1 MLRERYVMVR
11 TAARRFFILVFCIL
25 ILLASGPARA
35 GRPLP
40 HTPLQIPPPTKN
52 EAPPEATHPYP
63 GAPVVKSVKPDF
75 GPRHGSALVELTGSG
90 FEKGLKVIIG
100 GKEAG
105 NVEFVSNS
113 RIRAR
118 TPENTFIG
126 SADVIVRNPDGKAGG
141 LLNGYLYDGSIFEV
155 PGYNVP
161 PDWNWTTW
169 VRFADMNKDGKKDFL
184 LATPWSPVEEGEYGN
199 LRIYL
204 QGPDRDGDGVPNF
217 DRVRRSQALMNTK
230 DHYTTLEAA
239 DLDKD
244 GDLDFVA
251 TGRAEWYQVTQ
262 RNQINRIFLNDGNC
276 NFTVK
281 DLPGNAI
288 SKGVEIADVNGDGN
302 PDIVIANMGAQSQ
315 LFFGDGKGNFKNVT
329 PTHMPKAVMHTA
341 HIHLVDVDRD
351 GDLDAVLA
359 NTSPPKQKGGAPN
372 RLYINDGN
380 GLFSDKTG
388 DNQFPAGDQQTQRV
402 DSADIDKDGD
412 EDLVFANRGACHWL
426 INNGKGR
433 FQVRPM
439 PPFQLENRHSG
450 AVSDVSKNR
459 NVYVQF
465 SDIDVDGY
473 PDLAFCSSFPSL
485 LIYMNVPDGGGGR
498 TFKARPD
505 LIDPWPSGH
514 GAEMV
519 ELADVN
525 GDGKPDL
532 TITSGNEQTPLWINA
547 WPKGFRF
554 ATCNTKLNL
563 PYTDWVTQSCSIGD
577 MNGDGK
583 PDIAMG
589 KRHDNEL
596 LLFLQGR
603 EGWTRRDFKDPSVL
617 AADSVV
623 ENIAHADVDGDRDQD
638 LLIGLRGKPSV
649 LLLNDGGANY
659 RNATGKNALP
669 QTPMATSEILPV
681 DVDRDGD
688 MDLVMCNWTRG
699 LFAAGSQKNSLFINN
714 GKGLFEDK
722 SKEYLPQIKSTA
734 RGGDVGDVNGDG
746 YPDIVFAC
754 MTTTPIGSPMENQLY
769 LNKGKQAPGRF
780 VDASHLLP
788 PNKSRSTDAV
798 LSDFDGDGLLDILF
812 SNEVSLQGKDGVD
825 YLYRQGKDGKFEDW
839 SKNLPAINRL
849 VWEVRALDFNLDSAQ
864 DIFFL
869 RSYGNYNAGY
879 SPKGEYGRLLL
890 NVNDGK
896 GRFSLPTVRQ
906 FDYIDKE
913 LDWWYGSCVD
923 DLNGDKYPEI
933 VQCDD
938 GMARINQTFLRT
950 KAVAHPVYAEV
961 PVGQAIQ
968 FDASSTH
975 FAWGLEAKAYTWQ
988 FGDGKTGT
996 GQKVSH
1002 AFARRG
1008 TYTVKLSV
1016 TDSASLKDEDQ
1027 VTVIVK

>member
-1 MLRERYVMVR
+1 MSSQRYVMVR
-11 TAARRFFILVFCIL
+11 TAVRRYFSLSFCML
-25 ILLASGPARA
+25 LLLASGQARA

-40 HTPLQIPPPTKN
+40 FTPMEVPPLTKN
-52 EAPPEATHPYP
+52 QAPPKATHPYP
-63 GAPVVKSVKPDF
+63 GAPVVKSVEPDF
-75 GPRHGSALVELTGSG
+75 GPRHGWALFELTGSG
-90 FEKGLKVIIG
+90 FKQGLKVIIG
-100 GKEAG
+100 GKEALD
-105 NVEFVSNS
+105 VKFISSS

-126 SADVIVRNPDGKAGG
+126 SADVIVRNPNGKAGG
-141 LLNGYLYDGSIFEV
+141 LLNGYLYEGSIYEV

-184 LATPWSPVEEGEYGN
+184 MATPWTPIENGEYGN
-199 LRIYL
+199 LTIYL

-217 DRVRRSQALMNTK
+217 EMVRRNEALSDTK
-230 DHYTTLEAA
+230 NHYSTLEAA

-251 TGRAEWYQVTQ
+251 TGRRELHHDTQ
-262 RNQINRIFLNDGNC
+262 RNHINRIFLNDGKC

-281 DLPGNAI
+281 DLPGNVV
-288 SKGVEIADVNGDGN
+288 SKGVEIGDVNGDGN

-315 LFFGDGKGNFKNVT
+315 LFFGDGKGNFKDVT
-329 PTHMPKAVMHTA
+329 QTHLPKAAMQTA

-359 NTSPPKQKGGAPN
+359 NASPPKQQKGAPN
-372 RLYINDGN
+372 RLYINDGK
-380 GLFSDKTG
+380 GHFSNKTG
-388 DNQFPAGDQQTQRV
+388 EKQFPAGNQRTFRV
-402 DSADIDKDGD
+402 DSADVDKDGD
-412 EDLVFANRGACHWL
+412 EDLVLANVGACQWL
-426 INNGKGR
+426 INDGKGH
-433 FQVRPM
+433 FKARPM
-439 PPFQLENRHSG
+439 PPFKLTNRHSG
-450 AVSDVSKNR
+450 ALWDVSKHR
-459 NVYVQF
+459 NLYVQF
-465 SDIDVDGY
+465 SDINVDGY

-485 LIYMNVPDGGGGR
+485 MIYINVPDGSGGR
-498 TFKARPD
+498 TFEARPD

-563 PYTDWVTQSCSIGD
+563 PYVDWMTQSCSVGD

-589 KRHDNEL
+589 QRHEREV

-603 EGWTRRDFKDPSVL
+603 EGWTRRDFTDPSVL
-617 AADSVV
+617 APDSVV
-623 ENIAHADVDGDRDQD
+623 ENISHADVDGDGDQD
-638 LLIGLRGKPSV
+638 LLLGLRTKPTV
-649 LLLNDGGANY
+649 LLLNDGKANFKK
-659 RNATGKNALP
+659 ATGKNALP
-669 QTPMATSEILPV
+669 PTAMETSESLPV
-681 DVDRDGD
+681 DVDLDGD
-688 MDLVMCNWTRG
+688 MDLVMCNWARG
-699 LFAAGSQKNSLFINN
+699 FLAAGSQKNSLFINN
-714 GKGLFEDK
+714 GNGIFQDM
-722 SKEYLPQIKSTA
+722 SKQYLPQVKSTA

-746 YPDIVFAC
+746 YPDVVLAC
-754 MTTTPIGSPMENQLY
+754 MTSTLLGGPMPNQLY
-769 LNKGKQAPGRF
+769 LNKGKQAPGQF
-780 VDASHLLP
+780 VNASHLLP
-788 PNKSRSTDAV
+788 PHKAKSTDAV

-812 SNEVSLQGKDGVD
+812 SNEVTPKGRGGVD
-825 YLYRQGKDGKFEDW
+825 HLFRQTKDGKFEDW
-839 SKNLPAINRL
+839 SKHLPAVNRL
-849 VWEVRALDFNLDSAQ
+849 TWEVRALDFNLDRAQ

-879 SPKGEYGRLLL
+879 SPKGEYGRLML

-896 GRFSLPTVRQ
+896 GNFSLPTVRQ
-906 FDYIDKE
+906 FDYIDQE

-933 VQCDD
+933 VQCVD
-938 GMARINQTFLRT
+938 GQVRIHQSFLRT

-961 PVGQAIQ
+961 PVR
-968 FDASSTH
+968 
-975 FAWGLEAKAYTWQ
+975 E
-988 FGDGKTGT
+988 GDPVRRIFHTLPLGPEGK
-996 GQKVSH
+996 VLRM
-1002 AFARRG
+1002 AVRG
-1008 TYTVKLSV
+1008 
-1016 TDSASLKDEDQ
+1016 
-1027 VTVIVK
+1027 